1 MGSFK
6 RGFGSL
12 KSFIKVPFG
21 ASELSYEGFAKAH
34 FAEPT
39 VGIWPIIWKTV
50 AMQDL
55 IRFSKA
61 RMLEILNLWN
71 QKIT

>member
-6 RGFGSL
+6 RGFGSSR
-12 KSFIKVPFG
+12 SFIKVPFG

-34 FAEPT
+34 FIEPSA
-39 VGIWPIIWKTV
+39 GIWPILWKTV
-50 AMQDL
+50 SIQDL

-61 RMLEILNLWN
+61 RRLSRN
-71 QKIT
+71 